1 MNERTKYRG
10 QKPGKMAGAKGVAK
24 IAEHLGATV
33 SAAPGGGHAL
43 PAKLPYSMK
52 MMP

>member
-1 MNERTKYRG
+1 MNAPAKYRG
-10 QKPGKMAGAKGVAK
+10 QKPGKMAGEKAVAR
-24 IAEHLGATV
+24 IAEHLAATV
-33 SAAPGGGHAL
+33 SAAPLAGHAL